1 MVKHLPYFTLKT
13 PPKTTALLKQEFAD
27 FIVKEDLGYEML
39 GEGEFVA
46 VKSVKRIA
54 IHCLWAK
61 NLPSL
66 RVFLI
71 EIWGM
76 LV

>member
-13 PPKTTALLKQEFAD
+13 PPKTTALLKQAFAD
-27 FIVKEDLGYEML
+27 FIVKEDLGYEMS

-46 VKSVKRIA
+46 VKTVKQIA
-54 IHCLWAK
+54 IHCLWVK

-76 LV
+76 RV

>member
-13 PPKTTALLKQEFAD
+13 PPKSTALLKQEFAD
-27 FIVKEDLGYEML
+27 FIVKEDLGYEMS

-54 IHCLWAK
+54 IHCLWVK

-66 RVFLI
+66 QVFLS
-71 EIWGM
+71 EIWDM
-76 LV
+76 PV